1 MAKANPTLIA
11 ALRRTADKLQKGA
24 PYQWGHMGSCNCGNL
39 AQEIT
44 QLSKAEIHQ
53 IAMKKYGD
61 WTEQVQ
67 DFCPTSGYPMDHM
80 ISMLVDAG
88 LDTTDLA
95 QLEKLSNAEVNLRI
109 RQQEPGRYLK
119 HNFRDDVILYLRTWA
134 MQLEEEWL
142 KTATSPSFSLQAIY
156 SE

>member
-11 ALRRTADKLQKGA
+11 AIHRTANKLQKGT

-53 IAMKKYGD
+53 IAMNKYGD

-80 ISMLVDAG
+80 ISMLLEAG

-95 QLEKLSNAEVNLRI
+95 QLEKLSNTEVNLRI
-109 RQQEPGRYLK
+109 RQQEPGRYLR
-119 HNFRDDVILYLRTWA
+119 HNYRDDVILYLRTWA
-134 MQLEEEWL
+134 SLLEEEWVSQVAAL
-142 KTATSPSFSLQAIY
+142 
-156 SE
+156 SEKQEMYA